1 MTLTGKAAEE
11 FAMHAAQR
19 SRQLREEALAD
30 ARREADATGK
40 ERFDLAK
47 LEAMCDT
54 SREGRV
60 DPEPVRWARFEESY
74 YVDYPEIR
82 TLKEFAAKLEELNR
96 WG

>member
-1 MTLTGKAAEE
+1 MTLTGKAAWE
-11 FAMHAAQR
+11 FARHAAQR

-30 ARREADATGK
+30 ARREADAAGK

-47 LEAMCDT
+47 LETMCDT
-54 SREGRV
+54 TREGRL
-60 DPEPVRWARFEESY
+60 DPDPLRWARFEDIY

-82 TLKEFAAKLEELNR
+82 TLRDFAVKVEELNR